1 MFSRQLYLDEYTSKH
16 FNSLRKKFRNHNFP
30 SGTYVI
36 VLSKNSG
43 RVEYFD
49 CKSFKQKYYKE
60 TEDYPLIIGM
70 AQNADS
76 AKNIVVQ
83 IIEECVDKTGNADV
97 KIYLKE
103 KTDKLQKS
111 YFKRYD
117 ITVLEQT
124 GEE

>member
-1 MFSRQLYLDEYTSKH
+1 MFSRQLYLDEYTSKN
-16 FNSLRKKFRNHNFP
+16 FNSLRKKIRNHNFP

-49 CKSFKQKYYKE
+49 CKAFKQKYYNE
-60 TEDYPLIIGM
+60 TENYPLIIGM
-70 AQNADS
+70 AKNAEC
-76 AKNIVVQ
+76 AKNIVIQ
-83 IIEECVDKTGNADV
+83 IIEECVKITGNADV
-97 KIYLKE
+97 QSYLKE

-117 ITVLEQT
+117 ITVMEQK